1 MNLIRKYK
9 KVFRELFSRKKTL
22 KQKFQDK
29 DFQFVFYVLI
39 SNFSSLI
46 FLILYVLF
54 TYVFTNGNYIL
65 ANTVAYTVSFTVLY
79 LLDRNLFKAKTR
91 SKKKFLLQA
100 STFITLRVIGFPLD
114 TALLYV
120 LVEKVGLGKLFGKL
134 VGSIIMFFFNYLTN
148 KLFVFSIKDKKNY

>member
-1 MNLIRKYK
+1 MKLRRKYK
-9 KVFRELFSRKKTL
+9 RVFKELFSRRMTL
-22 KQKFQDK
+22 KQKFKDE

-39 SNFSSLI
+39 SNFSSLV
-46 FLILYVLF
+46 FLVLYVLF

-65 ANTVAYTVSFTVLY
+65 ANTVAYAVSFTVLY

-100 STFITLRVIGFPLD
+100 SSFITLRIIGFPLD

-120 LVEKVGLGKLFGKL
+120 LVEKVGLGKLLGKL
-134 VGSIIMFFFNYLTN
+134 VGSLIMFFFNYLTN